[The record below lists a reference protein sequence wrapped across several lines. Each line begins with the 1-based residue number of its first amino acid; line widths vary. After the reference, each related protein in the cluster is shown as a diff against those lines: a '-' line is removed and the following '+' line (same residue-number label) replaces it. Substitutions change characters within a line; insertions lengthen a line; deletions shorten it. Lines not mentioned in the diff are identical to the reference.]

1 MLGKLA
7 HCARLLSSVQ
17 LRTVLAERT
26 ILGGTYIIM
35 QISFT
40 PTATLNTHGGPH
52 PPGFVP
58 GAGNHAIL
66 PLTHGQTGL
75 ALPLSKDI
83 LIVYDVPCVLP
94 YIHSAIADSA
104 HTLFLAP

>member
-1 MLGKLA
+1 MD
-7 HCARLLSSVQ
+7 
-17 LRTVLAERT
+17 
-26 ILGGTYIIM
+26 III
-35 QISFT
+35 QINFI
-40 PTATLNTHGGPH
+40 PTSTLNTHGGPH
-52 PPGFVP
+52 PAGSVP

-66 PLTHGQTGL
+66 PLPHGQTGL

-83 LIVYDVPCVLP
+83 LIVYDILCVLP